1 MIDTPYAVSTMKN
14 ATIRKVADVFLRH
27 EATYEPDATHPTVL
41 ADQLLQNIA
50 ADLDSL
56 FRQPFYKAENPD
68 ATLNDSLGPIYNAVY
83 MLDERPFAYLP
94 HHQAAQIH
102 YFMRRFRNSGGWK
115 YIFPWKRP

>member
-1 MIDTPYAVSTMKN
+1 MKN

-56 FRQPFYKAENPD
+56 REDSENPD
-68 ATLNDSLGPIYNAVY
+68 ATLNALLAVTIAVY

-102 YFMRRFRNSGGWK
+102 YFMRRFRNSGGWR
-115 YIFPWKRP
+115 YIFPWKQP